1 MGFGF
6 KSFFRPIIRPVKKIA
21 KTVTKPVQSIVKSS
35 MPEMPEMPEVPTPP
49 EPPKPEAAGA
59 VASAMAKTMAEKK
72 GRAST
77 ILAGGATTP
86 QAQEQ
91 IRRRKLLGGYSEQ
104 TGA

>member
-6 KSFFRPIIRPVKKIA
+6 KSFFKPFVAPAKKIV
-21 KTVTKPVQSIVKSS
+21 KTVTKPVASIVKSI
-35 MPEMPEMPEVPTPP
+35 MPEMPEMPEVPSAP

-59 VASAMAKTMAEKK
+59 VASAMAKTMAEKR

-91 IRRRKLLGGYSEQ
+91 IKRRKLLGGYSEP
-104 TGA
+104 TGT

>member
-1 MGFGF
+1 MGWKKFF
-6 KSFFRPIIRPVKKIA
+6 KPFKPVYKPIKKI
-21 KTVTKPVQSIVKSS
+21 VTQPIKSITKAL

-59 VASAMAKTMAEKK
+59 VASALAKTMAEKR

-91 IRRRKLLGGYSEQ
+91 IKRRKLLGGYSEP
-104 TGA
+104 TGT